1 MSGTRTLSRSFA
13 GGEITP
19 ELFGRIDLDKMQ
31 TGLMK
36 CLNMIIRPHGPAKS
50 RGGFRFLNFC
60 KFNDRKARLIKF
72 QFSTEDSMI
81 IEMGHLYARFHTNLG
96 TELDVDRP
104 ITSIIDD
111 GGRVLV
117 TVNPA
122 SAGAYANLGANN
134 ETFYIAETHA
144 SVNGRYFNADVQSS
158 SSFHLMDQLGNYIDP
173 ASLTLPISVPAT
185 AKCYKVYEVV
195 TPYDEADLFDLRYVQ
210 SLDVMTFTHPD
221 YPAATL
227 SRSLAGDVVSW
238 AYEVIDFDPAS
249 ILEIPTGLSATVQG
263 SEHPAAS
270 RYSYAVTAIS
280 DDGHEESLP
289 SVPNKEALGDTTNK
303 ISDVVSWQDLYDGG
317 SPTVDL
323 PTADQSN
330 YAVFNIVDT
339 ASLLVEGDEVVLTD
353 MPAGWEDL
361 EGELFTVE
369 TVVHS
374 NSRRYTLLDN
384 NGDPVRTSG
393 RATFVTGP
401 SHCRECG
408 VMADL
413 SHEGNAIRLKWTRVA
428 GISRYNVYKRQ
439 GVSNYYG
446 YVGQTRS
453 PRFTDKNIIADLT
466 KSPPEGSNYFA
477 DDNPAAVTYFD
488 QRKLFA
494 GTSNRPQT
502 VWLTKPYTES
512 NISSSFPVRPD
523 DSIMI
528 TAKTNEASTILHAVS
543 LNDIVLLTSGGEIRI
558 RAEGDVLTPTTASAK
573 AQSYI
578 GAATVQPVMSNRA
591 AIFVENG
598 GNALRELVYK
608 GDVENSY
615 EAQNISVMAPH
626 LFESPIVDLA
636 FQRGSE
642 PVIWA
647 VRDDGVLVGAT
658 YMPEQR
664 VIAYHQHDTNGLF
677 ESIATAYSAV
687 VTTAVVPVNTDEEPF
702 EADNLV
708 AKMSLGF
715 NQVDGSVP
723 ADSVSGITWTA
734 TGSAAISSNKL
745 SVSSGGYIQSG
756 QSGFEIGTNEFQFS
770 FKFNGTISS
779 THCIVSVTNTGI
791 SSGDP
796 IEFSVEITGTYLK
809 FYHGVRG
816 TWQSSLLMF
825 ATFSSGTDYT
835 VEFGRHVNG
844 DWYCIVNDE
853 ETTQYQWAPP
863 DATINYGSITT
874 GTFNSLTD
882 IGWRTD
888 PHPMTIGQF
897 NSGYFQFTG
906 DIDYIS
912 LSVGTS

>member
-36 CLNMIIRPHGPAKS
+36 CKNMIIRPHGPAKS

-60 KFNDRKARLIKF
+60 KFNERKAKLIRF

-117 TVNPA
+117 TVNSA
-122 SAGAYANLGANN
+122 SAGMYMNLGANN

-173 ASLTLPISVPAT
+173 ASLTLPITIPAG

-210 SLDVMTFTHPD
+210 SLDVMTFAHPD

-227 SRSLAGDVVSW
+227 SRSLVGAVVSW

-249 ILEIPTGLSATVQG
+249 ILEIPTTLSATAQG
-263 SEHPAAS
+263 SAHPAPS

-289 SVPNKEALGDTTNK
+289 SVPNKEARNDATNK
-303 ISDVVSWQDLYDGG
+303 ISDVVSWQAQWDTDG
-317 SPTVDL
+317 
-323 PTADQSN
+323 A
-330 YAVFNIVDT
+330 IVDKT
-339 ASLLVEGDEVVLTD
+339 PRSPSTDEADYAIFNLIALDLVEGDEVVLSD
-353 MPAGWEDL
+353 MPAGWTDL
-361 EGELFTVE
+361 EGELFTVNE
-369 TVVHS
+369 VMHAATD
-374 NSRRYTLLDN
+374 RYTLLDV

-401 SHCRECG
+401 SYCRECG

-413 SHEGNAIRLKWTRVA
+413 SHEGNSVRLKWTRVT

-446 YVGQTRS
+446 YIGQTKS
-453 PRFTDKNIIADLT
+453 PRFTDKNIVADLT

-477 DDNPAAVTYFD
+477 ADNPAAVTYFD

-626 LFESPIVDLA
+626 LFESPVVDLA

-664 VIAYHQHDTNGLF
+664 VIAYHQHDTSGLF

-702 EADNLV
+702 
-708 AKMSLGF
+708 
-715 NQVDGSVP
+715 
-723 ADSVSGITWTA
+723 
-734 TGSAAISSNKL
+734 
-745 SVSSGGYIQSG
+745 
-756 QSGFEIGTNEFQFS
+756 
-770 FKFNGTISS
+770 
-779 THCIVSVTNTGI
+779 
-791 SSGDP
+791 DP
-796 IEFSVEITGTYLK
+796 G
-809 FYHGVRG
+809 
-816 TWQSSLLMF
+816 
-825 ATFSSGTDYT
+825 
-835 VEFGRHVNG
+835 
-844 DWYCIVNDE
+844 E
-853 ETTQYQWAPP
+853 EP
-863 DATINYGSITT
+863 I
-874 GTFNSLTD
+874 
-882 IGWRTD
+882 
-888 PHPMTIGQF
+888 
-897 NSGYFQFTG
+897 
-906 DIDYIS
+906 
-912 LSVGTS
+912 